1 MLTITKSQS
10 TGLEA
15 YDLTNLP
22 HGVWINLIA
31 PTQTELAQ
39 VSDATEVPVDIL
51 RAALD
56 EEERS
61 RTELE
66 DNCLLTVINVPVKTE
81 KFYDTL
87 PLGIILTED
96 HVITVSLEDN
106 EVLQKFNHR
115 TWRFFNTSK
124 KTRFMFQLMYQTA
137 SLFLKDLQNITRITD
152 ALEKN
157 LRQSMKN
164 DDLFLMLD
172 VQKSMTYFTYSL
184 RANGV
189 VMDKVMR
196 FRSNSHLQH
205 LIKMYEEDEDL
216 LEDVIIENK
225 QALEMVEVQNNI
237 TSGMMDAFASI
248 INNNVNQVMKILA
261 CITILMAIPTF
272 IASFWG
278 MNVIVPMQEIDSVL
292 PFWGIVSLSFFL
304 IGFTGY
310 YLWKRGMF

>member
-1 MLTITKSQS
+1 MLTITKSQP
-10 TGLEA
+10 TGLET
-15 YDLTNLP
+15 YDISLLP
-22 HGVWINLIA
+22 KGAWIDLVA
-31 PTQTELAQ
+31 PTSTELAR
-39 VSDATEVPVDIL
+39 VSEMTEVPVDIL

-66 DNCLLTVINVPVKTE
+66 DNCLLTVLNVPIQTD

-96 HVITVSLEDN
+96 YVITVSLEEND
-106 EVLQKFNHR
+106 VLQRFNHR

-124 KTRFMFQLMYQTA
+124 KTRFMFQIMHETA
-137 SLFLKDLQNITRITD
+137 SLYLKNLKSITRIAD
-152 ALEKN
+152 SLERN

-189 VMDKVMR
+189 VMDKIIR
-196 FRSNSHLQH
+196 FRSNSQLQH

-225 QALEMVEVQNNI
+225 QALEMVEIQNNI

-248 INNNVNQVMKILA
+248 INNNVNHVMRILA
-261 CITILMAIPTF
+261 SITILMAIPT
-272 IASFWG
+272 IVASFWG
-278 MNVIVPMQEIDSVL
+278 MNVTVPMQGLEGPWAFVV
-292 PFWGIVSLSFFL
+292 IVILSLS
-304 IGFTGY
+304 ITGLFSY
-310 YLWKRGMF
+310 ILRKRHLV

>member
-1 MLTITKSQS
+1 MLTITKSQA
-10 TGLEA
+10 TGLETYELA
-15 YDLTNLP
+15 NLP
-22 HGVWINLIA
+22 QGAWINLVA

-66 DNCLLTVINVPVKTE
+66 DNCLLTVINVPIKTE

-87 PLGIILTED
+87 PLGVILTETC
-96 HVITVSLEDN
+96 VITVSLEDN
-106 EVLQKFNHR
+106 DVLRKFNHR

-124 KTRFMFQLMYQTA
+124 KTRFLFQLMYETA
-137 SLFLKDLQNITRITD
+137 SLFLKDLQIITRQTD
-152 ALEKN
+152 FLEQN
-157 LRQSMKN
+157 LRQSMRN

-225 QALEMVEVQNNI
+225 QAQEMVEVQNNI

-248 INNNVNQVMKILA
+248 INNNVNQVMKFLA
-261 CITILMAIPTF
+261 CVTILMAIPTG

-278 MNVIVPMQEIDSVL
+278 MNVLVPMQGVESVL
-292 PFWGIVSLSFFL
+292 PFWGIVALSLSIVSL
-304 IGFTGY
+304 IGYWLF
-310 YLWKRGMF
+310 KKGMF

>member
-10 TGLEA
+10 TGLEN
-15 YDLTNLP
+15 YELSQLP
-22 HGVWINLIA
+22 KGAWLNLIA
-31 PTQTELAQ
+31 PTSTELTE
-39 VSDATEVPVDIL
+39 VSTITGVPVDIL

-66 DNCLLTVINVPVKTE
+66 DNCLLTVINVPVRTD

-87 PLGIILTED
+87 PLGIILTPEYI
-96 HVITVSLEDN
+96 ITVSLEDN
-106 EVLQKFNHR
+106 DVLQKFNHR

-124 KTRFMFQLMYQTA
+124 KTRFMFQLMHQTA
-137 SLFLKDLQNITRITD
+137 SLFLRYLQNITRITET
-152 ALEKN
+152 LEKN
-157 LRQSMKN
+157 LRKSMEN

-189 VMDKVMR
+189 VMDKVLR
-196 FRSNSHLQH
+196 FRSNNHLQH

-248 INNNVNQVMKILA
+248 INNNVNKVMKFLA
-261 CITILMAIPTF
+261 VITILMAIPTV

-278 MNVIVPMQEIDSVL
+278 MNVQVPMQENNSVL
-292 PFWGIVSLSFFL
+292 PFFGIFAISMVIIFVVGRFL
-304 IGFTGY
+304 AR
-310 YLWKRGMF
+310 RGLF